1 MTIIVLYILLGI
13 IAFIVILLHFS
24 VRASI
29 KASKQGVDIQVKWLF
44 FTLYPRKPKKPKKP
58 KKKKGEPDAP
68 GPDGQAGQDEQP
80 DQTDQPEQVDL
91 SENALEEFIKEAEK
105 VQEEA
110 KVDEKTEQTDSGE
123 VKQETVSTETET
135 VKTGKKKSKK
145 QKHKA
150 EHETVKEEKT
160 EKKGKIAQLKDK
172 YNAIKPYIPTGW
184 KYFKK
189 LLKKIRFTNIEA
201 DVTVGKEDACEAAI
215 WYGKV
220 QGILFGFF
228 GLLSCIF
235 TVKLKKVD
243 VHCKFNEK
251 ITDGEISLKVKVRP
265 STMIHIAFCLGFN
278 MLRIWLRQRRE
289 RKRRI
294 KAIRK
299 KREQQLKNRKNN
311 NNVNTQK
318 G

>member
-24 VRASI
+24 VRATI
-29 KASKQGVDIQVKWLF
+29 KASRQGVDIKVKWLF

-58 KKKKGEPDAP
+58 KKKKGEPETPPETA
-68 GPDGQAGQDEQP
+68 QQP
-80 DQTDQPEQVDL
+80 DL
-91 SENALEEFIKEAEK
+91 SENGLEQFIKEAEE
-105 VQEEA
+105 VQKDTTVE
-110 KVDEKTEQTDSGE
+110 EKTEKTDDTVIE
-123 VKQETVSTETET
+123 EKTVSTESET
-135 VKTGKKKSKK
+135 VKTKTKKKKDK
-145 QKHKA
+145 QTKTS
-150 EHETVKEEKT
+150 EETT

-172 YNAIKPYIPTGW
+172 FKAIKPYIPTGW

-189 LLKKIRFTNIEA
+189 LLKKIRFTNITA
-201 DVTVGKEDACEAAI
+201 DVTVGKEDAYEAAV

-220 QGILFGFF
+220 QGILFGLF
-228 GLLSCIF
+228 GWLGSIF
-235 TVKLKKVD
+235 TVKLKRVD

-251 ITDGEISLKVKVRP
+251 VTDGEIFLKVKVRP
-265 STMIHIAFCLGFN
+265 STMIHIAFCLGINF
-278 MLRIWLRQRRE
+278 LRIWLRQRRE

-299 KREQQLKNRKNN
+299 KRQQALKQKQM
-311 NNVNTQK
+311 NVNNTQK

>member
-24 VRASI
+24 VRATI
-29 KASKQGVDIQVKWLF
+29 KASRQGVDIKVKWLF

-58 KKKKGEPDAP
+58 KKKKGEPETPPETA
-68 GPDGQAGQDEQP
+68 QQP
-80 DQTDQPEQVDL
+80 DL
-91 SENALEEFIKEAEK
+91 SENGLEQFIKEAEE
-105 VQEEA
+105 VQKDTTVE
-110 KVDEKTEQTDSGE
+110 EKTEKTDDTVIE
-123 VKQETVSTETET
+123 EKTVSTESET
-135 VKTGKKKSKK
+135 VKTKTKKKKDK
-145 QKHKA
+145 QPKTS
-150 EHETVKEEKT
+150 EETT

-172 YNAIKPYIPTGW
+172 FKAIKPYIPTGW

-189 LLKKIRFTNIEA
+189 LLKKIRFTNITA
-201 DVTVGKEDACEAAI
+201 DVTVGKEDAYEAAV

-220 QGILFGFF
+220 QGILFGLF
-228 GLLSCIF
+228 GWLGSIF
-235 TVKLKKVD
+235 TVKLKRVD

-251 ITDGEISLKVKVRP
+251 VTDGEIFLKVKVRP
-265 STMIHIAFCLGFN
+265 STMIHIAFCLGINF
-278 MLRIWLRQRRE
+278 LRIWLRQRRE

-299 KREQQLKNRKNN
+299 KRQQALKQKQM
-311 NNVNTQK
+311 NVNNTQK

>member
-24 VRASI
+24 VRATI
-29 KASKQGVDIQVKWLF
+29 KASKQGVDIKVKWLF
-44 FTLYPRKPKKPKKP
+44 FTFYPRKPKKPKKP
-58 KKKKGEPDAP
+58 KKKKGEPDAV
-68 GPDGQAGQDEQP
+68 
-80 DQTDQPEQVDL
+80 PEQTAEHPDL
-91 SENALEEFIKEAEK
+91 SENGIEQFIKEAEE
-105 VQEEA
+105 VQKETTVE
-110 KVDEKTEQTDSGE
+110 EKTEKTDDTVIE
-123 VKQETVSTETET
+123 EKTVSTESET
-135 VKTGKKKSKK
+135 VETKTKKKKDK
-145 QKHKA
+145 QPKTS
-150 EHETVKEEKT
+150 EETT

-172 YNAIKPYIPTGW
+172 FNAIKPYIPTGW

-201 DVTVGKEDACEAAI
+201 DVTVGKEDAYEAAV

-220 QGILFGFF
+220 QGILFGLF
-228 GLLSCIF
+228 GWLSCIF
-235 TVKLKKVD
+235 TVRLKHVD
-243 VHCKFNEK
+243 VHCRFNEK

-278 MLRIWLRQRRE
+278 FLRIWLRQRRE

-294 KAIRK
+294 KAIRQ
-299 KREQQLKNRKNN
+299 KRQQALKQKQMKVN
-311 NNVNTQK
+311 NTQK

>member
-24 VRASI
+24 VRATI

-58 KKKKGEPDAP
+58 KKKKGEPETP
-68 GPDGQAGQDEQP
+68 PVQPDGQS
-80 DQTDQPEQVDL
+80 DQPEQPDL

-105 VQEEA
+105 VQEDT
-110 KVDEKTEQTDSGE
+110 KVEEKTEQTDSGE
-123 VKQETVSTETET
+123 VKQETVSTEAET
-135 VKTGKKKSKK
+135 VKTKKKKSKSK
-145 QKHKA
+145 KGKPAQD
-150 EHETVKEEKT
+150 TVTEEKT

-172 YNAIKPYIPTGW
+172 YKAIKPYIPTGW

>member
-24 VRASI
+24 VRATI
-29 KASKQGVDIQVKWLF
+29 KASRQGVDIKVKWLF

-58 KKKKGEPDAP
+58 KKKKGESETPPETA
-68 GPDGQAGQDEQP
+68 QQP
-80 DQTDQPEQVDL
+80 DL
-91 SENALEEFIKEAEK
+91 SENGLEQFIKEAEE
-105 VQEEA
+105 VQKDTTVE
-110 KVDEKTEQTDSGE
+110 EKTEKTDDTVIE
-123 VKQETVSTETET
+123 EKTVSTESET
-135 VKTGKKKSKK
+135 VKTKTKKKKDK
-145 QKHKA
+145 QPKTS
-150 EHETVKEEKT
+150 EETT

-172 YNAIKPYIPTGW
+172 FKAIKPYIPTGW

-189 LLKKIRFTNIEA
+189 LLKKIRFTNITA
-201 DVTVGKEDACEAAI
+201 DVTVGKEDAYEAAV

-220 QGILFGFF
+220 QGILFGLF
-228 GLLSCIF
+228 GWLGSIF
-235 TVKLKKVD
+235 TVKLKRVD

-251 ITDGEISLKVKVRP
+251 VTDGEIFLKVKVRP
-265 STMIHIAFCLGFN
+265 STMIHIAFCLGINF
-278 MLRIWLRQRRE
+278 LRIWLRQRRE

-299 KREQQLKNRKNN
+299 KRQQALKQKQM
-311 NNVNTQK
+311 NVNNTQK

>member
-24 VRASI
+24 VRATI
-29 KASKQGVDIQVKWLF
+29 KASKQGADIQVKWLF

-68 GPDGQAGQDEQP
+68 
-80 DQTDQPEQVDL
+80 PEENETKSGDVDL
-91 SENALEEFIKEAEK
+91 SENALEEFIKEAEE
-105 VQEEA
+105 VQEEVRA
-110 KVDEKTEQTDSGE
+110 EQKTDGGE
-123 VKQETVSTETET
+123 VKQEPAAAGETDKA
-135 VKTGKKKSKK
+135 KTKKKKAKK
-145 QKHKA
+145 EKHKA
-150 EHETVKEEKT
+150 EHDTAPEEKG
-160 EKKGKIAQLKDK
+160 EKKGKIAQLKEK
-172 YNAIKPYIPTGW
+172 YNKIKPYIPTGW

-189 LLKKIRFTNIEA
+189 LLKKIRFTNIDA

-220 QGILFGFF
+220 QGILFGLF

-235 TVKLKKVD
+235 TVKLKRVD

-251 ITDGEISLKVKVRP
+251 ITDGEIFLKVKVRP

-294 KAIRK
+294 KALRK
-299 KREQQLKNRKNN
+299 KREQQLKNSNN

>member
-24 VRASI
+24 VRATI
-29 KASKQGVDIQVKWLF
+29 KASRQGVDIKVKWLF

-58 KKKKGEPDAP
+58 KKKKGEPETPPETA
-68 GPDGQAGQDEQP
+68 QQP
-80 DQTDQPEQVDL
+80 DL
-91 SENALEEFIKEAEK
+91 SENGLEQFIKEAEE
-105 VQEEA
+105 VQKDTTVE
-110 KVDEKTEQTDSGE
+110 EKTEKTDDTVIE
-123 VKQETVSTETET
+123 EKTVSTESKT
-135 VKTGKKKSKK
+135 VKTKTKKKKDK
-145 QKHKA
+145 QPKTS
-150 EHETVKEEKT
+150 EETT

-172 YNAIKPYIPTGW
+172 FKAIKPYIPTGW

-189 LLKKIRFTNIEA
+189 LLKKIRFTNITA
-201 DVTVGKEDACEAAI
+201 DVTVGKEDAYEAAV

-220 QGILFGFF
+220 QGILFGLF
-228 GLLSCIF
+228 GWLGSIF
-235 TVKLKKVD
+235 TVKLKRVD

-251 ITDGEISLKVKVRP
+251 VTDGEIFLKVKVRP
-265 STMIHIAFCLGFN
+265 STMIHIAFCLGINF
-278 MLRIWLRQRRE
+278 LRIWLRQRRE

-299 KREQQLKNRKNN
+299 KRQQALKQKQM
-311 NNVNTQK
+311 NVNNTQK

>member
-24 VRASI
+24 VRATI
-29 KASKQGVDIQVKWLF
+29 KASRQGVDIKVKWLF

-58 KKKKGEPDAP
+58 KKKKGEPDTPPETA
-68 GPDGQAGQDEQP
+68 QQP
-80 DQTDQPEQVDL
+80 DL
-91 SENALEEFIKEAEK
+91 SENGLEQFIKEAEE
-105 VQEEA
+105 VQKDTTVE
-110 KVDEKTEQTDSGE
+110 EKTEKTDDTVIE
-123 VKQETVSTETET
+123 EKTVSTESKT
-135 VKTGKKKSKK
+135 VKTKTKKKKDK
-145 QKHKA
+145 QPKTS
-150 EHETVKEEKT
+150 EETT

-172 YNAIKPYIPTGW
+172 FKAIKPYIPTGW

-189 LLKKIRFTNIEA
+189 LLKKIRFTNITA
-201 DVTVGKEDACEAAI
+201 DVTVGKEDAYEAAV

-220 QGILFGFF
+220 QGILFGLF
-228 GLLSCIF
+228 GWLGSIF
-235 TVKLKKVD
+235 TVKLKRVD

-251 ITDGEISLKVKVRP
+251 VTDGEIFLKVKVRP
-265 STMIHIAFCLGFN
+265 STMIHIAFCLGINF
-278 MLRIWLRQRRE
+278 LRIWLRQRRE

-299 KREQQLKNRKNN
+299 KRQQALKQKQM
-311 NNVNTQK
+311 NVNNTQK

>member
-58 KKKKGEPDAP
+58 KKKKGEPDTPAP
-68 GPDGQAGQDEQP
+68 TEQAE
-80 DQTDQPEQVDL
+80 QTDQPEQVDL

-105 VQEEA
+105 VQEDT
-110 KVDEKTEQTDSGE
+110 KVEEKTEETADSV
-123 VKQETVSTETET
+123 VKEETVSAEAET
-135 VKTGKKKSKK
+135 VKTKKKKSKSK
-145 QKHKA
+145 KGKPAQD
-150 EHETVKEEKT
+150 TVTEEKT

-172 YNAIKPYIPTGW
+172 YKAIKPYIPTGW

-265 STMIHIAFCLGFN
+265 STMIHIAFCLGIN

-294 KAIRK
+294 KALRK
-299 KREQQLKNRKNN
+299 KREQQLKNSNN